1 MQQAM
6 GWLGW
11 TPDVFWNCTLLE
23 LHEALTG
30 LDEIERARAGAK
42 PKPKT
47 AKRTD
52 LDRLRELGAK
62 AIRDERRA
70 ARHER
75 KR

>member
-11 TPDVFWNCTLLE
+11 TPAVFWDATLAE

-30 LDEIERARAGAK
+30 LEEIERARAGAK
-42 PKPKT
+42 PKPPPVK
-47 AKRTD
+47 AND
-52 LDRLRELGAK
+52 LSRLRELGAR
-62 AIRDERRA
+62 AVREERRA

-75 KR
+75 KQ